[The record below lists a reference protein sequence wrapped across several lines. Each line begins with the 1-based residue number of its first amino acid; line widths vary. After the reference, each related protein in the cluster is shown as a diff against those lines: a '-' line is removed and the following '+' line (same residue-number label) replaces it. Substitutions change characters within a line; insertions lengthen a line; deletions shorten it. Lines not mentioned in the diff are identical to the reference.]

1 MSEQLKLSQ
10 LCRLIDDA
18 LQTAFHDR
26 AFWVLAEIKER
37 NDKGEYIYFELVEKA
52 SNGTEIIAR
61 INGSVWRK
69 EALAAFRNFE
79 DITGK
84 RPEKGME
91 VLLKVGINYHPVYGL
106 SLQLFD
112 IDSQHMLGQLE
123 LQRRKTIEQLSTKPG
138 IQLVDGILHTPNK
151 SLQLNPVVQNIA
163 IITSASAAGYQDFLH
178 TLEQNTFGYKF
189 SCVPYFSILQG
200 EKAADMMKEQ
210 LIRIFEDSKN
220 GKQFDVVVFIRG
232 GGAQSD
238 LLPFDNFNLAHAVAR
253 FPIPVITGIG
263 HLRNESIVDMVANI
277 STKTPTRA
285 AELIIAHNRSFEE
298 EIMGLRELIILRS
311 NNLLAKH
318 HRKLDHVGAILSN
331 GTIQLLNTSKNQ
343 LNRLLEM
350 ISSGAKKISVSEN
363 QTLNEKQK
371 DLQGLTARFFDRH
384 RHRLDILSER
394 VKNLHPENVLK
405 RGYAMITKNEEL
417 IISVDKIERG
427 DYLKIIMK
435 DGTLLSNIIDVKVS
449 PPNPTTEQ
457 SEK

>member
-1 MSEQLKLSQ
+1 M
-10 LCRLIDDA
+10 
-18 LQTAFHDR
+18 
-26 AFWVLAEIKER
+26 
-37 NDKGEYIYFELVEKA
+37 
-52 SNGTEIIAR
+52 
-61 INGSVWRK
+61 
-69 EALAAFRNFE
+69 
-79 DITGK
+79 
-84 RPEKGME
+84 
-91 VLLKVGINYHPVYGL
+91 
-106 SLQLFD
+106 
-112 IDSQHMLGQLE
+112 E

-220 GKQFDVVVFIRG
+220 GKQFYVVFFIRG